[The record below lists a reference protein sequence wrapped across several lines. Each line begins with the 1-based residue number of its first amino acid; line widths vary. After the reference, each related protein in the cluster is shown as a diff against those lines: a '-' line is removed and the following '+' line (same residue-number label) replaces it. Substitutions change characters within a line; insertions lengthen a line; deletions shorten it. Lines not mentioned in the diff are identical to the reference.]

1 VRNVLATRVATVT
14 RRLIGIGNT
23 RPTACAWQLSIGTD
37 QHAACVCPAIL
48 VDRPSPRGILSD
60 VDHGNTITDRD
71 VRIRFFNAGG
81 VTRPSP
87 SRSRSRRRL
96 GLPRGRGGSF
106 WLGAATQVNWRQR
119 VAAGQ
124 TRGGIVAASRRR
136 WISETSVSKSSAS
149 LFIIGQ

>member
-37 QHAACVCPAIL
+37 QHVACVCPAIL

-71 VRIRFFNAGG
+71 VRLEKEFFERRQALMGR
-81 VTRPSP
+81 RPGHSDDDEGLSP
-87 SRSRSRRRL
+87 VS
-96 GLPRGRGGSF
+96 LPRGPGPGPMP
-106 WLGAATQVNWRQR
+106 LAGAAEI
-119 VAAGQ
+119 ADD
-124 TRGGIVAASRRR
+124 
-136 WISETSVSKSSAS
+136 
-149 LFIIGQ
+149 